1 MNNRTTIAAVSF
13 LVAAC
18 TSGLAVAQE
27 TASVEEAISP
37 FSGSFTLATDYVFRG
52 ISQTQGDPAVQ
63 GNIEYTRAFGESGLS
78 AYAGAF
84 GSNVDF
90 AGTDARIE
98 LDWYGGLRGS
108 TSGIKWDAGVVYYSY
123 PGAEDS
129 LDLDYGEAV
138 LKVEYDFTL
147 AKALA
152 AVAYS
157 PDFQTGAGSGFY
169 INGGADV
176 ALPFEFL
183 LFARIGRQWVDDN
196 QRWALPDYTDW
207 SLALARDLYGLTV
220 SVGYYDTN
228 IGKSN
233 CGGSDNCDARIMVGV
248 TKKL

>member
-1 MNNRTTIAAVSF
+1 MNIRTTIAAMSF

-27 TASVEEAISP
+27 TASVEEAASP

-123 PGAEDS
+123 PGAEDR

-138 LKVEYDFTL
+138 LYAFRINSLRDSTFGKYATL
-147 AKALA
+147 SNY
-152 AVAYS
+152 AVA
-157 PDFQTGAGSGFY
+157 T
-169 INGGADV
+169 I
-176 ALPFEFL
+176 
-183 LFARIGRQWVDDN
+183 
-196 QRWALPDYTDW
+196 QR
-207 SLALARDLYGLTV
+207 
-220 SVGYYDTN
+220 GY
-228 IGKSN
+228 
-233 CGGSDNCDARIMVGV
+233 V
-248 TKKL
+248 L